1 VPNVTI
7 RAEGTD
13 QNSKNISPSEAI
25 MDGSRNERAR
35 AERIIKAPVPDV
47 PSEFL

>member
-1 VPNVTI
+1 
-7 RAEGTD
+7 
-13 QNSKNISPSEAI
+13 

-35 AERIIKAPVPDV
+35 APARAERIIKIKAPVSLPDV